1 MENRRLISLRG
12 VLLGY
17 LVQCAVF
24 CLLTAV
30 MWVTCLLALI
40 WTGVALPANA
50 VAAACTRAVQQ
61 VSALTAEQVTQAELD
76 PLCRY
81 VVFAGEDSAQPQ
93 YSNMDEKHL
102 QRAMEYWHGQTSP
115 RWGYAQYYL
124 RADLAEGGV
133 CLFQF
138 DYAMPYADP
147 ALRERLPDLQTMH
160 CALGLLL
167 LAGVIALCTRRAGRF
182 LSAETA
188 RLTEASRQVA
198 AQQLDAAAF
207 TGARVREYAQA
218 LGALQQMGSQL
229 TDSLQAQWRMEQQR
243 AGQVAALAHDL
254 KTPLSIIQGNAELL
268 AEDAL
273 TPPQQEQTQAILR
286 GAQRAGLYL
295 EALRAASAP
304 SSARKKVDSHALLCT
319 LAQTGRGLCTPAG
332 VKFCLQED
340 WQGRLCA
347 SEAELCRAVEN
358 LLDNGVRH
366 TPKGGQL
373 TLGLRR
379 EEKHLVFW
387 VEDGGPG
394 FTPEALVRAGEFLY
408 TEASRTDPSHQG
420 LGLYFARQ
428 VAQAHGGRLVLRN
441 TPVRSLRRAMADR
454 RGYAKRSIEMLL
466 PAAVRAC

>member
-1 MENRRLISLRG
+1 M
-12 VLLGY
+12 
-17 LVQCAVF
+17 
-24 CLLTAV
+24 
-30 MWVTCLLALI
+30 
-40 WTGVALPANA
+40 
-50 VAAACTRAVQQ
+50 
-61 VSALTAEQVTQAELD
+61 SALTAEQVTQAELD

-81 VVFAGEDSAQPQ
+81 VVFAGEDSARPQ

-102 QRAMEYWHGQTSP
+102 QRAMEYWHGQTSL

-160 CALGLLL
+160 CVLGLLL

-286 GAQRAGLYL
+286 GAERAGLYL
-295 EALRAASAP
+295 EALRVVSAL

-366 TPKGGQL
+366 TPRGGQL

-428 VAQAHGGRLVLRN
+428 VAQAHGGRLVLQN
-441 TPVRSLRRAMADR
+441 TPS
-454 RGYAKRSIEMLL
+454 G
-466 PAAVRAC
+466 ACAELWLTAEDTPKEA

>member
-40 WTGVALPANA
+40 WTGIALPANA
-50 VAAACTRAVQQ
+50 AAAACTRAVQQ

-198 AQQLDAAAF
+198 A
-207 TGARVREYAQA
+207 
-218 LGALQQMGSQL
+218 
-229 TDSLQAQWRMEQQR
+229 
-243 AGQVAALAHDL
+243 LAHDL

-319 LAQTGRGLCTPAG
+319 LEQTGRGLCTPAG

-347 SEAELCRAVEN
+347 SEAELCRA
-358 LLDNGVRH
+358 DNGVRH
-366 TPKGGQL
+366 TPRGGQL
-373 TLGLRR
+373 TLGLRQ

-441 TPVRSLRRAMADR
+441 TPS
-454 RGYAKRSIEMLL
+454 G
-466 PAAVRAC
+466 ACAELWLTAEDTPKEA

>member
-1 MENRRLISLRG
+1 M
-12 VLLGY
+12 
-17 LVQCAVF
+17 
-24 CLLTAV
+24 
-30 MWVTCLLALI
+30 
-40 WTGVALPANA
+40 
-50 VAAACTRAVQQ
+50 
-61 VSALTAEQVTQAELD
+61 SALTAEQVTQAELD

-147 ALRERLPDLQTMH
+147 ALRERLPDLQTVH
-160 CALGLLL
+160 CVLGLLL

-304 SSARKKVDSHALLCT
+304 SSARKRVDSHALLCT

-332 VKFCLQED
+332 VKFCLRED

-441 TPVRSLRRAMADR
+441 TPS
-454 RGYAKRSIEMLL
+454 G
-466 PAAVRAC
+466 ACAELWLTAEDTPKEA

>member
-50 VAAACTRAVQQ
+50 AAAACTRAVQQ

-81 VVFAGEDSAQPQ
+81 VVFAGEDSARPQ

-295 EALRAASAP
+295 EALRVASAP

-441 TPVRSLRRAMADR
+441 TLS
-454 RGYAKRSIEMLL
+454 G
-466 PAAVRAC
+466 ACAELWLTAEDTPKEA

>member
-50 VAAACTRAVQQ
+50 AAAACTRAVQQ

-286 GAQRAGLYL
+286 GSAAGGAVSGGPAGGQRPIVRPEKGGQPCPAVYL
-295 EALRAASAP
+295 GANRPGA
-304 SSARKKVDSHALLCT
+304 VY
-319 LAQTGRGLCTPAG
+319 TGRGKVLLAGGLAGQVVCVRGRAVPGGGKPAG
-332 VKFCLQED
+332 
-340 WQGRLCA
+340 
-347 SEAELCRAVEN
+347 
-358 LLDNGVRH
+358 
-366 TPKGGQL
+366 
-373 TLGLRR
+373 
-379 EEKHLVFW
+379 
-387 VEDGGPG
+387 
-394 FTPEALVRAGEFLY
+394 
-408 TEASRTDPSHQG
+408 
-420 LGLYFARQ
+420 
-428 VAQAHGGRLVLRN
+428 
-441 TPVRSLRRAMADR
+441 
-454 RGYAKRSIEMLL
+454 
-466 PAAVRAC
+466 

>member
-1 MENRRLISLRG
+1 MLSTICE
-12 VLLGY
+12 
-17 LVQCAVF
+17 
-24 CLLTAV
+24 
-30 MWVTCLLALI
+30 
-40 WTGVALPANA
+40 
-50 VAAACTRAVQQ
+50 
-61 VSALTAEQVTQAELD
+61 
-76 PLCRY
+76 
-81 VVFAGEDSAQPQ
+81 
-93 YSNMDEKHL
+93 
-102 QRAMEYWHGQTSP
+102 
-115 RWGYAQYYL
+115 
-124 RADLAEGGV
+124 ADLAEGGV

-366 TPKGGQL
+366 TPRGGQL

-441 TPVRSLRRAMADR
+441 TLS
-454 RGYAKRSIEMLL
+454 G
-466 PAAVRAC
+466 ACAELWLTAEDTPKEA